1 MRTFE
6 ALWSVVQENY
16 IYADFHGIDW
26 QAVHDEYLP
35 KVEGGLSAGQFAETM
50 RAMVAELPPGTV
62 VWQTRAERI
71 QQAIKDTKTYEGI
84 GAYIAVRPLPEPHV
98 VILSA
103 MPESPAEKA
112 GLKAHDSILAIDGV
126 PVRAEEGTDVVQR
139 IRGPAGSR
147 VTLQVRS
154 PGKPV
159 REVALTRERVATV
172 DVLKGGLIP
181 ETRIGYLLFPP
192 APYDD
197 LGTDLLGSLQVL
209 AGKRELEGLILDL
222 RIVIIGS
229 GWPLTPLLTLFA
241 DGNLGEIYT
250 RSTVQPLTVEGQD
263 VFNSQ
268 RLPLAIIVG
277 PDTQGAAEIFAAA
290 LQAAERAIVVGR
302 PTPGEVEGMTE
313 FPLPDGSRAFV
324 TTSSYRTP
332 AGREI
337 GLTGV
342 EPDVKVEADW
352 DAVTVENDP
361 VRDAAVKAL
370 QKTRSGER
378 L

>member
-1 MRTFE
+1 
-6 ALWSVVQENY
+6 
-16 IYADFHGIDW
+16 
-26 QAVHDEYLP
+26 
-35 KVEGGLSAGQFAETM
+35 M
-50 RAMVAELPPGTV
+50 RAMVAELPPGAV

-71 QQAIKDTKTYEGI
+71 QQAIKDTQTYEGI
-84 GAYIAVRPLPEPHV
+84 GAYIAVRLLPEPHA

-159 REVALTRERVATV
+159 REVALTRERVAAV

-241 DGNLGEIYT
+241 DGNVGEIYT

-290 LQAAERAIVVGR
+290 LQAAKRAIVVGR